1 MTLSD
6 PSLKSTCSDLGCQQ
20 IIKQPS
26 MRLGVDLLHLGDT
39 HVLPP
44 ILSIVVSYGI
54 LYHQPQALYGDGEA
68 AVQVCN

>member
-1 MTLSD
+1 
-6 PSLKSTCSDLGCQQ
+6 
-20 IIKQPS
+20 

-39 HVLPP
+39 HVLPT